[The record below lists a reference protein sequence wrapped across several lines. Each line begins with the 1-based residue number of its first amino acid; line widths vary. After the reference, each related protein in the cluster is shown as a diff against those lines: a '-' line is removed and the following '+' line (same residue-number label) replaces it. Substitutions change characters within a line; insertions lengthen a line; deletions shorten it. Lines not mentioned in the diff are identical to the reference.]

1 MYEGVN
7 EYGIKTFDDLK
18 IVARTGS
25 YYGDIYGKKFQRV
38 ESGEHA
44 GKIIVD
50 AQGLPLVT
58 SDDYYLGNQQ
68 PDCMLG
74 WTNSFSYKNISLS
87 FLIDARIGGN
97 IYSATTANLYKA
109 GNAAGTVIN
118 GTREEFV
125 VPNSVTSDGN
135 GGYTA
140 NSNAVTPEL
149 YWGRAAGGNIG
160 VGEAFLYD
168 ATNIRLRNITVGYDF
183 SEKWLEKTPL
193 QKVRVSFVANNV
205 WMIVNHLEGIDPES
219 ISATN
224 SNATGFENG
233 AAPTSRSFT
242 FNVTVGF

>member
-1 MYEGVN
+1 MKDFQLRNDTKLLFRNNPV
-7 EYGIKTFDDLK
+7 KDLK
-18 IVARTGS
+18 EYVNKKKVLFVYGGGS
-25 YYGDIYGKKFQRV
+25 VKRNGCYKK
-38 ESGEHA
+38 
-44 GKIIVD
+44 K
-50 AQGLPLVT
+50 
-58 SDDYYLGNQQ
+58 
-68 PDCMLG
+68 
-74 WTNSFSYKNISLS
+74 
-87 FLIDARIGGN
+87 
-97 IYSATTANLYKA
+97 
-109 GNAAGTVIN
+109 
-118 GTREEFV
+118 
-125 VPNSVTSDGN
+125 
-135 GGYTA
+135 
-140 NSNAVTPEL
+140 SNAVTPEL

-183 SEKWLEKTPL
+183 EKKWLEKTPL